1 MNTQDFLKLLLLL
14 SPVFLIQLGLAI
26 YALVDLSRRKNIRG
40 KRWAWTLALVLSALA
55 LPSGIILSA
64 LYLTW
69 GRNIEAQNDT
79 H

>member
-1 MNTQDFLKLLLLL
+1 MNIQDLLKLLLLL

-26 YALVDLSRRKNIRG
+26 YALVDLSRREKIRG

>member
-1 MNTQDFLKLLLLL
+1 MNTQDLLKLLLLL
-14 SPVFLIQLGLAI
+14 SPVILIQLGLAI
-26 YALVDLSRRKNIRG
+26 YALVDLSRREKIRG

>member
-1 MNTQDFLKLLLLL
+1 MNIQDLLKLLLLL